1 MSMYRCLLVDV
12 CRQSFFRT
20 LEKRV
25 FLGSFSEEPEK
36 EVLSFSEDPE
46 KEVSCRFFEDP
57 EEEVSC
63 RFFEDPETGGMI
75 YLA

>member
-1 MSMYRCLLVDV
+1 VD
-12 CRQSFFRT
+12 RFPKSLKKKF
-20 LEKRV
+20 E
-25 FLGSFSEEPEK
+25 
-36 EVLSFSEDPE
+36 FSEDPE
-46 KEVSCRFFEDP
+46 KEVSCRFFGDP

>member
-1 MSMYRCLLVDV
+1 MSYNDV
-12 CRQSFFRT
+12 CRQSFFRI

-25 FLGSFSEEPEK
+25 FLGSFSK
-36 EVLSFSEDPE
+36 EPE
-46 KEVSCRFFEDP
+46 KEVSCRFFGDP

-75 YLA
+75 Y